1 MVQQSTTTDLAFLF
15 SLGVSCVYLHI
26 ESDIYDRCSRPIH
39 WWQTAS
45 YACLVA
51 FRLAHILGTR
61 TAVTADLSGPSSE
74 AVDFLLSLRH
84 KNALP
89 KVMMGFTWL
98 VALPFFTF
106 WSVLGAAWILQVQRE
121 TDCMPS
127 SSHWWFAIIWLCLC
141 FLWIVMHSGLLM
153 AACVIERRVRRTE
166 ASLRAVEDEDV
177 LARWGQVSRLS
188 GPETAPEGTGLS
200 PESIRALPSPR
211 LLPASDVIEE
221 DQTCSICIA
230 ELGPGDL
237 VRCLPG
243 CGHQFH
249 RSCIDLWLVRRADCP
264 LCKSIVCGECR
275 V

>member
-98 VALPFFTF
+98 VALPFFY
-106 WSVLGAAWILQVQRE
+106 VLERAGRGVDPPGPARDRLHAIKLTLVVCDYLAMPVLSLDCDAQRIA
-121 TDCMPS
+121 D
-127 SSHWWFAIIWLCLC
+127 
-141 FLWIVMHSGLLM
+141 G
-153 AACVIERRVRRTE
+153 
-166 ASLRAVEDEDV
+166 SLR
-177 LARWGQVSRLS
+177 
-188 GPETAPEGTGLS
+188 
-200 PESIRALPSPR
+200 
-211 LLPASDVIEE
+211 
-221 DQTCSICIA
+221 
-230 ELGPGDL
+230 
-237 VRCLPG
+237 
-243 CGHQFH
+243 H
-249 RSCIDLWLVRRADCP
+249 
-264 LCKSIVCGECR
+264 
-275 V
+275 